1 MTASAE
7 SYTVF
12 DPNASAT
19 GRTDRV
25 TLEITTRCNLKC
37 VMCPHGLPEGLPGQS
52 DASDTLIGEVIRYFD
67 KTRILQP
74 TGVGEPLLSPGFWK
88 IVDALAGRT
97 NPMLMFVTNGILLT
111 KPNVERLTQAP
122 LFQVNV
128 SLDAARPDTHLRIRG
143 NDLEKSLAGV
153 RNLTD
158 MRART
163 GADFLIRFAFV
174 IMRENVEEAPAFV
187 EMAHS
192 LGANA
197 VYFEHMVTL
206 VTDPKAWN
214 VKRGN
219 WLFNY
224 AENELRGDP
233 AASDPWIL
241 KAMDRADALGIR
253 IDGSGILLAPGL
265 EAQQDSRPCRLDP
278 GARVSF
284 EERTRRIGLSV
295 SEAAKGMRDV
305 A

>member
-1 MTASAE
+1 MTSTEA
-7 SYTVF
+7 YTVF
-12 DPNASAT
+12 DPNASTA

-25 TLEITTRCNLKC
+25 TLEVTTRCNLKC

-52 DASDTLIGEVIRYFD
+52 DASDALISEVIRYFD

-74 TGVGEPLLSPGFWK
+74 TGVGEPLLSPGFWR

-143 NDLEKSLAGV
+143 NDLAKSLAGV

-158 MRART
+158 MRSRL
-163 GADFLIRFAFV
+163 GRDFLIRFAFV

-214 VKRGN
+214 VRRGN

-253 IDGSGILLAPGL
+253 IDGSGILLEPGL
-265 EAQQDSRPCRLDP
+265 EALQDSRPCRLDP
-278 GARVSF
+278 GARISV
-284 EERTRRIGLSV
+284 EERFFKLGQAV
-295 SEAAKGMRDV
+295 PKGATGGRHV

>member
-1 MTASAE
+1 MAAAE
-7 SYTVF
+7 TYTEF
-12 DPNASAT
+12 NPNASAA

-25 TLEITTRCNLKC
+25 TLEVTTRCNLRC

-52 DASDTLIGEVIRYFD
+52 DASDTLISEVIRYFD
-67 KTRILQP
+67 KTRIVQP
-74 TGVGEPLLSPGFWK
+74 TGVGEPLLSPGFWRL
-88 IVDALAGRT
+88 VDALAGRV

-143 NDLEKSLAGV
+143 NDLAKSLAGV

-163 GADFLIRFAFV
+163 GRNFLIRFAFV
-174 IMRENVEEAPAFV
+174 IMRENVEEAPAFI
-187 EMAHS
+187 ELAHS
-192 LGANA
+192 MGANA

-241 KAMDRADALGIR
+241 KAMDRADELGIR
-253 IDGSGILLAPGL
+253 IDGSGILLEPGL
-265 EAQQDSRPCRLDP
+265 EALQDSRPCRLDK
-278 GARVSF
+278 GSRISL
-284 EERTRRIGLSV
+284 EERKNKLGLSM
-295 SEAAKGMRDV
+295 SDAAKGMIDV